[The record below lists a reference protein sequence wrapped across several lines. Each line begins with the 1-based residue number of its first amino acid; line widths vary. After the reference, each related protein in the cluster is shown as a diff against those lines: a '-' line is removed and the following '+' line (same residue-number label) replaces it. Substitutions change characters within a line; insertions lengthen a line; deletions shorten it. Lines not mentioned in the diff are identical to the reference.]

1 MLKAVIGKLSEGH
14 WAALPMHAGLSREE
28 RFRGRQ
34 KATQVSGHDTA
45 LLGLRAELNVA
56 RPAIARAQFTSDHS
70 YNLIVAIGLR
80 EESAVVWKRAV
91 GQNPFAGRDHRPPL
105 S

>member
-1 MLKAVIGKLSEGH
+1 MTEPPNCRNFWTERRRNSAGYVLKAVIGKLSEGH

-34 KATQVSGHDTA
+34 RATQISGHDTA

-56 RPAIARAQFTSDHS
+56 
-70 YNLIVAIGLR
+70 L
-80 EESAVVWKRAV
+80 
-91 GQNPFAGRDHRPPL
+91 PL
-105 S
+105 SREPSLLPITVIT